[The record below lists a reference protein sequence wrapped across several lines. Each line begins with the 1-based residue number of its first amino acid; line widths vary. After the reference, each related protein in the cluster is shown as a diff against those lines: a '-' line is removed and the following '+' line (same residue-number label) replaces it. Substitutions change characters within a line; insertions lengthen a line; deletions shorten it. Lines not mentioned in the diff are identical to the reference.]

1 MNAALDDA
9 ERLLRRARADLK
21 ALCHMGDQDGFD
33 DNIYGF
39 HAQQA
44 AEKSLKAW
52 LACLGYAYPLRH
64 DLGELLAVLAA
75 AGQDIATLWPLTDL
89 TPFAVQLRYDEY
101 ETEPPLDRQSL
112 EADIAALVAH
122 VERLVQMSDFRR

>member
-9 ERLLRRARADLK
+9 ERLLRRACADLK
-21 ALCHMGDQDGFD
+21 ALRHMGDPDSFD

-44 AEKSLKAW
+44 VEKSLKAW
-52 LACLGYAYPLRH
+52 LACLGYDYPLRH
-64 DLGELLAVLAA
+64 DLGELLAALAA

-89 TPFAVQLRYDEY
+89 TPFAVQLRYDEF
-101 ETEPPLDRQSL
+101 ENCPPLDRSSI
-112 EADIAALVAH
+112 EADVGALVAR
-122 VERLVQMSDFRR
+122 VEGFVEKT

>member
-1 MNAALDDA
+1 MNASLDDA

-21 ALCHMGDQDGFD
+21 ALRHMGDADSFD

-52 LACLGYAYPLRH
+52 LSWLGYDYPLRH
-64 DLGELLAVLAA
+64 DLGELLAALAA

-89 TPFAVQLRYDEY
+89 TPFAVQLRYDEFASD
-101 ETEPPLDRQSL
+101 PPLERQSV
-112 EADIAALVAH
+112 EADIAALVAS
-122 VERLVQMSDFRR
+122 VERLVQTSIS